1 MSRVQMNARDKAVE
15 LLDSGLID
23 PDTMLQACLLYM
35 SCDDIAD
42 MLSYSFDIDEDLDR
56 DDD

>member
-1 MSRVQMNARDKAVE
+1 MNARDKAVE